1 MKQDKKS
8 LIRFLLLMSV
18 CSVFGGICGYM
29 MAAYD
34 QSAKDILNGLMMLI
48 YRVSIPLSFCGA
60 LMLAAGVI
68 AYYKGCQKME
78 LSLKD
83 IDNDDLLDQADGT
96 LTFATICVSQA
107 PLLTMVFYGVT
118 MPGAVQNI
126 DLTPWPLFLA
136 QTIVFIL
143 VLLISVVYQ
152 VKTIEAVKK
161 LYPEKKGNVL
171 DTKFVKDWF
180 NSCDEAERQKIGE
193 ASYFAYR
200 MMSMTALGLL
210 IISILISST
219 LQLGPFPTLAIGVMM
234 FVGTFSYLYKCRTLE
249 KGKRL

>member
-1 MKQDKKS
+1 MN
-8 LIRFLLLMSV
+8 
-18 CSVFGGICGYM
+18 
-29 MAAYD
+29 AYLGV
-34 QSAKDILNGLMMLI
+34 DIG
-48 YRVSIPLSFCGA
+48 SISTK
-60 LMLAAGVI
+60 GVI
-68 AYYKGCQKME
+68 
-78 LSLKD
+78 
-83 IDNDDLLDQADGT
+83 IDDNN
-96 LTFATICVSQA
+96 
-107 PLLTMVFYGVT
+107 
-118 MPGAVQNI
+118 NI
-126 DLTPWPLFLA
+126 LA
-136 QTIVFIL
+136 SNYIWTQGNP
-143 VLLISVVYQ
+143 
-152 VKTIEAVKK
+152 IEAVKK

-249 KGKRL
+249 KGKRI